1 LREEGWTLIK
11 ASNLK
16 LLNKLRESGK
26 PLKDYVNGQ
35 IYYGIKTGLNEAFV
49 IDELTREQLVKD
61 DPNCINLIK
70 PFLAG
75 RDVKRYLQPQKNHHL
90 ILLKSGDTK
99 KWFGFKSEE
108 QSWDLLNK
116 KFPSLCKHL
125 ALFEKEARKRYDQ
138 GDFWWELRPC
148 DYYQEFDK
156 PKIIIPAIVKSA
168 SYAFDQ
174 NSFYSNDKTSII
186 PTDDLYLL
194 GLLNSKTLDFFLRS
208 IASTKQNGY
217 YEYKPVYI
225 SRMPIIEP
233 TTAQKK
239 VITELTNQ
247 ILKKKKDDEMADTT
261 DLEAHL
267 DQLVYQLYGLTEE
280 EIKIVEG
287 GTK

>member
-1 LREEGWTLIK
+1 
-11 ASNLK
+11 
-16 LLNKLRESGK
+16 
-26 PLKDYVNGQ
+26 
-35 IYYGIKTGLNEAFV
+35 
-49 IDELTREQLVKD
+49 
-61 DPNCINLIK
+61 
-70 PFLAG
+70 
-75 RDVKRYLQPQKNHHL
+75 
-90 ILLKSGDTK
+90 
-99 KWFGFKSEE
+99 
-108 QSWDLLNK
+108 
-116 KFPSLCKHL
+116 
-125 ALFEKEARKRYDQ
+125 
-138 GDFWWELRPC
+138 
-148 DYYQEFDK
+148 
-156 PKIIIPAIVKSA
+156 
-168 SYAFDQ
+168 
-174 NSFYSNDKTSII
+174 
-186 PTDDLYLL
+186 L